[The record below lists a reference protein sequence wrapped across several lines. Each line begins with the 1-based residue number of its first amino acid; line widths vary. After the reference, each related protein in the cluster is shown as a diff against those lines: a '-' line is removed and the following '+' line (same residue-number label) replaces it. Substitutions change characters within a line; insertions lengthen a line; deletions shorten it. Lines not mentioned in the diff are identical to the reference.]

1 MKPFPIPVVPFG
13 PGSQAE
19 DENLDYMPM
28 PKDMSVYLQPALPDA
43 ASQAAAPRAHAV
55 LQQITQALAAAGAG
69 EGGTVIDITG
79 LPAPDRQVI
88 NQVLGEGEV
97 SAKIELDADA
107 QVHVQESVFAGVW
120 RLITLRGEVVT
131 GDHVEIGPVP
141 RLFVEAAAFDLWPD
155 MPEWAGALPPNVVNA
170 PALLHEVRDQLGRW
184 LPGQTPHV
192 INLTLLPVSMEDIA
206 FLDHHLGTGGLLV
219 LSRGYGN
226 CRISSTRLRH
236 CWRVVY
242 YNSAD
247 SVILNSVEITDM
259 PDVAT
264 AAPEDMR
271 DAHERLADI
280 LCVLSETE

>member
-1 MKPFPIPVVPFG
+1 
-13 PGSQAE
+13 
-19 DENLDYMPM
+19 
-28 PKDMSVYLQPALPDA
+28 
-43 ASQAAAPRAHAV
+43 
-55 LQQITQALAAAGAG
+55 
-69 EGGTVIDITG
+69 
-79 LPAPDRQVI
+79 
-88 NQVLGEGEV
+88 
-97 SAKIELDADA
+97 
-107 QVHVQESVFAGVW
+107 
-120 RLITLRGEVVT
+120 
-131 GDHVEIGPVP
+131 
-141 RLFVEAAAFDLWPD
+141 
-155 MPEWAGALPPNVVNA
+155 
-170 PALLHEVRDQLGRW
+170 
-184 LPGQTPHV
+184 
-192 INLTLLPVSMEDIA
+192 MEDIA

>member
-1 MKPFPIPVVPFG
+1 MKPFPLPVRLIG
-13 PGSQAE
+13 PGAMAE
-19 DENLDYMPM
+19 EETLHYLKMPA
-28 PKDMSVYLQPALPDA
+28 DMTVYATPPLPATTP
-43 ASQAAAPRAHAV
+43 PAV
-55 LQQITQALAAAGAG
+55 LAVLARLAAALVA
-69 EGGTVIDITG
+69 TD
-79 LPAPDRQVI
+79 PAPIDLATLEPAERTALHTL
-88 NQVLGEGEV
+88 LGEGEV
-97 SAKIELDADA
+97 GARIQQADGSE
-107 QVHVQESVFAGVW
+107 VCVQEAVFAGVW
-120 RLITLRGEVVT
+120 RVIHTRAGQVVT
-131 GDHVEIGPVP
+131 DHVEVGPAP
-141 RLFVEAAAFDLWPD
+141 ACLAEAALQGLWPAPPAWD
-155 MPEWAGALPPNVVNA
+155 GPLPDGVVNA
-170 PALLHEVRDQLGRW
+170 PALIAEVAQKAAAW
-184 LPGQTPHV
+184 QPGAPAEV
-192 INLTLLPVSMEDIA
+192 INLSLLPMSMGDIA
-206 FLDHHLGTGGLLV
+206 FLDHHLGTGDLTV